1 MTVYNT
7 CILSPNSWAFKLE
20 HFSTY
25 SAATA
30 LTAYVADSHSGHVTA
45 QSDIQVNQY
54 PGRRDFKA
62 IGSGGEDF
70 KQTIVRAVEDVV
82 GPVKE
87 DRVVQRPSS
96 QGKFISI
103 TLKDVKVQNPDQVCR
118 QAASLQTTTSG
129 VLSCTAAL
137 VKHFYTPDVY
147 LQVLAVYEA
156 MRRDKRLR
164 YYL

>member
-1 MTVYNT
+1 MLVMECSSLQHVALTDMCNMWCSAYSVTVYST
-7 CILSPNSWAFKLE
+7 CILLPNSWAFK
-20 HFSTY
+20 SG
-25 SAATA
+25 A
-30 LTAYVADSHSGHVTA
+30 LLNTFGCDSLDNFCRYQPFRTRHW
-45 QSDIQVNQY
+45 QPDIQVNQY

-103 TLKDVKVQNPDQVCR
+103 TLKDVKVQNPDQVC
-118 QAASLQTTTSG
+118 
-129 VLSCTAAL
+129 
-137 VKHFYTPDVY
+137 
-147 LQVLAVYEA
+147 
-156 MRRDKRLR
+156 
-164 YYL
+164 